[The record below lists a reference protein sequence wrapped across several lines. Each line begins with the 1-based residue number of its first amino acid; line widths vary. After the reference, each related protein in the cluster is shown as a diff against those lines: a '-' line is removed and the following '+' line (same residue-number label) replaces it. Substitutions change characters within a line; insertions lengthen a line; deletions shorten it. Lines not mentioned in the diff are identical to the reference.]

1 MEQELQLKLM
11 KIIKSALI
19 SDTARVTTNFL
30 KESLH
35 QD

>member
-1 MEQELQLKLM
+1 MQQELQLKLT
-11 KIIKSALI
+11 KISKSALI
-19 SDTARVTTNFL
+19 SDTVRVTTNFL